1 MFYFLFFVYFGSLTF
16 SFQPHLLINSS
27 FKKEVKKN
35 KSVII
40 CGFLHCQAY
49 FNMLFRV
56 NIKYHIITTYPVHSH
71 DIPTRNHQ
79 KWIENPLC
87 PRLDMWRLEELFHH
101 WHFRLALHQGLRLR
115 WKIMKPPTGAI
126 LLPNRCKDPKSVA
139 EKNSPGIGRLDYSVQ
154 NLGWI
159 WKKNKH
165 G

>member
-79 KWIENPLC
+79 NGSKI
-87 PRLDMWRLEELFHH
+87 RYV
-101 WHFRLALHQGLRLR
+101 QGLTCGAWKSSFIIGTSASRCTRGCGWGEKSWWSHRLGPFCCLTDV
-115 WKIMKPPTGAI
+115 KIQSLWPKKTAQDWTIGLLRPKPWMN
-126 LLPNRCKDPKSVA
+126 L
-139 EKNSPGIGRLDYSVQ
+139 EK
-154 NLGWI
+154 
-159 WKKNKH
+159 K
-165 G
+165 